1 MDVTTYVT
9 SVTPTAVVSTS
20 GVVVK
25 EYEYHSYRGIP
36 MNQLRSYMCYVLF
49 SFNLNKH
56 IIIATKIVLLLT
68 KQKLNIT
75 ELR

>member
-56 IIIATKIVLLLT
+56 IIIALLLT

>member
-20 GVVVK
+20 GVAVK
-25 EYEYHSYRGIP
+25 EYEYHSSGGIP